1 MFWQENFANFELK
14 TYDYQFTMKFPFD
27 LAENREFDTVGFGTN
42 AVDFLIV
49 VPAYPNFDS
58 KVELVDYQQLAG
70 GEIASTMF
78 GLRRL
83 GMKTSYIGRFGDDQA
98 GDFGLQTL
106 RDEGVDLTYA
116 QQIKNARTQIA
127 FIVID
132 ERNGERT
139 VIWKRDKKLSYE
151 SDEVPFEIIKK
162 AKVFHATPH
171 DTKACIALA
180 DEAKANKTLVSI
192 DIDNIFDGINKLIP
206 LIDVFIS
213 SREFPEKLLGI
224 KDEKTALRELKSRYG
239 CKIIGM
245 TLGENGSIILCEDTF
260 IETKGF
266 AVPNGCKDTTGAGD
280 AFRVG
285 LLYGILQGE
294 SVEESARMANA
305 VAALKCREI
314 GARTSLPNEKELF
327 ELLKI

>member
-1 MFWQENFANFELK
+1 
-14 TYDYQFTMKFPFD
+14 MKFPFS
-27 LAENREFDTVGFGTN
+27 LAENREFDAVGFGTN

-49 VPAYPNFDS
+49 VPEYPNFDS
-58 KVELVDYQQLAG
+58 KTELVDYQQLAG

-98 GDFGLQTL
+98 GDFGVKTL

-116 QQIKNARTQIA
+116 EQIENARTQIA

-139 VIWKRDKKLSYE
+139 VIWKRDKKLSYKVE
-151 SDEVPFEIIKK
+151 EVPLEIISR
-162 AKVFHATPH
+162 AKIFHATPH
-171 DTKACIALA
+171 DALA
-180 DEAKANKTLVSI
+180 CAKLAHEAKANKTLVSI
-192 DIDNIFDGINKLIP
+192 DIDNIFDGLNELIP

-213 SREFPEKLLGI
+213 SREFPEKLVGI
-224 KDEKTALRELKSRYG
+224 KDEKTSLREIKSRYG
-239 CKIIGM
+239 CPIVGM
-245 TLGENGSIILCEDTF
+245 TLGEKGSIILVEDKF
-260 IETKGF
+260 IETQGF

-280 AFRVG
+280 SFRVG
-285 LLYGILQGE
+285 LLYGILRGE

-314 GARTSLPNEKELF
+314 GARTSLPNEKELLD
-327 ELLKI
+327 LLSKS